1 MKQKIET
8 VALLTWLAGAS
19 LGGGIVAFRDE
30 KLHPSLKGVIGGGC
44 LASAGLFLFCA
55 VAEFKE

>member
-30 KLHPSLKGVIGGGC
+30 KLNPFLKGAITTGCIGT
-44 LASAGLFLFCA
+44 AGLLIFCT
-55 VAEFKE
+55 VAEIKE